1 MLSLWNSTQ
10 RFFCGENLPIDHLF
24 LFSKK
29 NVDAFLIPLQLT
41 QPTKIMWG
49 IKGLFL
55 MGDLVKLEFLPSP
68 MLLMVMGCRSWA
80 DSISTALFSLVFSEN
95 LRNFRT
101 VLLLLSV
108 NLLLIF
114 PPPILSVPF
123 FRWDW
128 KACNTFSKTLNDD
141 VGKRLWW
148 PVFPKAGVFMTF
160 DLHASGWDF
169 FPLYYVIQ
177 YYFFALSLF

>member
-41 QPTKIMWG
+41 QPKKIMWG

-101 VLLLLSV
+101 ILLLLSV

-114 PPPILSVPF
+114 SPHYYLFPSSDGTERHVILSQKHWMMMWENGCDDPF
-123 FRWDW
+123 SQRQEYSLPLTFMLLAGISFRS
-128 KACNTFSKTLNDD
+128 TT
-141 VGKRLWW
+141 
-148 PVFPKAGVFMTF
+148 
-160 DLHASGWDF
+160 
-169 FPLYYVIQ
+169 
-177 YYFFALSLF
+177 